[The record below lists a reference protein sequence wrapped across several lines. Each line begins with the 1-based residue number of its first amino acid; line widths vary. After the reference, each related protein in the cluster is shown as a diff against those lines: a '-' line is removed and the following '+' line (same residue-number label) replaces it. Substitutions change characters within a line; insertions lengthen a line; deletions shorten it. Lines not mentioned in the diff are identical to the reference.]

1 MSTSNKSDNI
11 LEKNVSSKKA
21 HKRKYKKVMVPSQR
35 GVKLIHN
42 PVFNKGTAFTD
53 YERRILGLRGL
64 LPPRVISQDLQ
75 ADRIME
81 NIRKM
86 PDDLEKYV
94 FMVALQ
100 DRNENLFYYV
110 LERHLEELMP
120 IIYTPTVGKAC
131 QSFGHIYRR
140 SRGLYISMEE
150 KGHIREL
157 LLNWPHK
164 EVKVIVVT
172 DGGRIL
178 GLGDLGVNG
187 MGIPIGKLALYTAC
201 AGIDPTTCLPIT
213 VDVGTNNESL
223 LEDPLYLGHQ
233 HPRISGQMYQE
244 LFDEFIDAV
253 QDIFPDT
260 IIQFEDFSTGNA
272 FKHLNRYRERARVF
286 NDDIQGTA
294 SVALAGLLSALR
306 ITNQRLEEQKILFL
320 GAGEAGIGIGDM
332 ISLAMQESGLSE
344 EQAKQN
350 NWFMDS
356 SGLVCSSRTNLAQ
369 HKLRYA
375 HEHNAISDF
384 REAIKILKPTA
395 IIGVSG
401 QPGKFT
407 EEVVRL
413 MSEIND
419 RPIIF
424 ALSNP
429 TSKSECTAEEAY
441 TWSEGRAIFAS
452 GSPFEL
458 VKIAEK
464 KIIPGQGNNVY
475 IFPGVGLGLSYCS
488 AKIVTERMFY
498 EAAKTLAGSV
508 TENELANG
516 TVYPSFQR
524 IKEVSLRIAMSVVKV
539 AIEDGLVPG
548 HYLTHIEENIKK
560 SMYKPDYPEY
570 M

>member
-1 MSTSNKSDNI
+1 MTITKKSDNKI
-11 LEKNVSSKKA
+11 AQKQSPNKELTTKN
-21 HKRKYKKVMVPSQR
+21 RKVMVPSQR

-42 PVFNKGTAFTD
+42 PVYNKGTAFSD
-53 YERRILGLRGL
+53 YERRILGLKGL
-64 LPPRVISQDLQ
+64 LPPRIISQDLQ

-81 NIRKM
+81 NIRKK

-94 FMVALQ
+94 YMVSLQ

-110 LERHLEELMP
+110 LQRHLEELMP

-140 SRGLYISMEE
+140 SRGLYISIEE
-150 KGHIREL
+150 KGHVKEI

-164 EVKVIVVT
+164 NVKVIVVT

-201 AGIDPTTCLPIT
+201 AGIDPTRCLPIT
-213 VDVGTNNESL
+213 IDVGTNNETL

-233 HPRISGQMYQE
+233 HTRISGQMYQE

-253 QDIFPDT
+253 QDIFPDA
-260 IIQFEDFSTGNA
+260 IIQFEDFATENA
-272 FKHLNRYRERARVF
+272 FKLLNRYREKARVF

-294 SVALAGLLSALR
+294 SVALSGLLSALR
-306 ITNQRLEEQKILFL
+306 ITNQKLEDQKILFL
-320 GAGEAGIGIGDM
+320 GAGEAGIGIADM

-344 EQAKQN
+344 EQARLN
-350 NWFMDS
+350 NWFVDS
-356 SGLVCSSRTNLAQ
+356 RALVCSERTNLAA

-375 HEHNAISDF
+375 HQHKAISDF
-384 REAIKILKPTA
+384 TEAIKILKPTA

-407 EEVVRL
+407 KEVINL

-429 TSKSECTAEEAY
+429 TSKSECTAEQAY
-441 TWSEGRAIFAS
+441 NWSGGRAIFAS
-452 GSPFEL
+452 GSPFEP
-458 VKIAEK
+458 VKVKGK
-464 KIIPGQGNNVY
+464 KMIPGQGNNVY
-475 IFPGVGLGLSYCS
+475 IFPGVGLGLSYCNS
-488 AKIVTERMFY
+488 KIVTERMFY
-498 EAAKTLAGSV
+498 KAAKVLSDSV
-508 TENELANG
+508 TDDELANG
-516 TVYPSFQR
+516 TVYPSFSR
-524 IKEVSLRIAMSVVKV
+524 IKDVSARIAISVVKV
-539 AIEDGLVPG
+539 GIEDGLVPG
-548 HYLTHIEENIKK
+548 HFLNNIEENIKN